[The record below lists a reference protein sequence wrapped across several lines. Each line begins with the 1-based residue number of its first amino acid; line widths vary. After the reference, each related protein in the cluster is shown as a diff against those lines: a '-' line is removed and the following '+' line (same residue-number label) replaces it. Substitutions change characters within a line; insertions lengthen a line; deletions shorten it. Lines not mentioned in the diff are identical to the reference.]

1 MAANVKKE
9 VHTRRLALHGD
20 GSGSRTGLAG
30 QFDKLLFR
38 AKREYPFSEQFQ
50 VIAAGSEGGISYH
63 HLTTRPGEG
72 EEGFQQEDLGQ
83 SVFGV
88 GCRVENLVQYHM
100 TGSEGSWI
108 SSASHVGTQGWSEMS
123 VVLDTQSDTVNVG
136 VRAYDDLTATL
147 GSSVSILTG
156 QSLGVNADAVTE
168 LRWDFRSGTLDTALS
183 YKNYFDDF
191 SFNVAPVPE
200 PGSVLV
206 VVLGS
211 LMPIRRRKSAV
222 K

>member
-1 MAANVKKE
+1 MVKARFVSLQAAENFANGWRPSLGGE
-9 VHTRRLALHGD
+9 REERGSHQTARIARRWLREPHGPR
-20 GSGSRTGLAG
+20 GPVRH
-30 QFDKLLFR
+30 KLLFR

-168 LRWDFRSGTLDTALS
+168 LRWDFRSGTLDNGAEL
-183 YKNYFDDF
+183 
-191 SFNVAPVPE
+191 
-200 PGSVLV
+200 
-206 VVLGS
+206 
-211 LMPIRRRKSAV
+211 
-222 K
+222 